1 MLNLNEKDNE
11 EIKILPTEDISED
24 KDLDD
29 LVKIITD
36 AIKEKKEEDKKNIH

>member
-29 LVKIITD
+29 FVKIITD